1 MKAIDILKLLREVK
15 REEKRILRQ
24 EQIKR
29 AILALAERERQ
40 RTQIAEV
47 LSALISDTMLLKEA
61 QENKKT
67 MQNLDKARKLLARLK
82 E

>member
-1 MKAIDILKLLREVK
+1 MKTSDILKLLREVK
-15 REEKRILRQ
+15 REEQQILRQ

-29 AILALAERERQ
+29 AILLLVERERQ

-47 LSALISDTMLLKEA
+47 LSAFLSEKQLLKEA

-67 MQNLDKARKLLARLK
+67 MQNIEKARILLAKLK